1 MTNKTIKYLE
11 SSNHKDFIMRLEYSD
26 KLHCMDVKPSG
37 ISLLDCL
44 QTYKF
49 RHVVVCKTCLWF
61 MCLHLVWTS
70 YIQWPWDQRAK
81 RHLHADAFV
90 LHIFSNAIKQYFQ
103 YGLRVQI
110 LFMHVHL
117 PLWDMP
123 TARHLWKRQYWHLFL
138 FFFWIL
144 HFRAHLS
151 YSSLSRMVLLKNP
164 CEIYIYEIFIY

>member
-1 MTNKTIKYLE
+1 M
-11 SSNHKDFIMRLEYSD
+11 
-26 KLHCMDVKPSG
+26 
-37 ISLLDCL
+37 
-44 QTYKF
+44 
-49 RHVVVCKTCLWF
+49 VCKTCLWF
-61 MCLHLVWTS
+61 MCLHLMWTS
-70 YIQWPWDQRAK
+70 YIQWPWDQRAE

-164 CEIYIYEIFIY
+164 CEIYILNIYILNNNPLWNTYKMHPLSWDCYWNYNVNIKLWTLIQIESGTSEHYTL